1 MLIARTIRAT
11 GLVIC
16 VLLPGQAGIAATN
29 VQQAGD
35 RLTPIQREI
44 EHQKQR
50 LSSADI
56 EERRDALMRLGN
68 LQRPEAARVAAGALA
83 DAAPI
88 IRATAAHAVG
98 SLSSAEGTT
107 LLIPLLKDKTEF
119 VRRETAYAL
128 GELGNRSAIGEL
140 SELLLTDKDAGVR
153 GAAAVAL
160 GRIKDETAV
169 NALSQALSGVAR
181 PGKKKSKGSENE
193 FVMRAAA
200 RSLGQIRSRA
210 GTPVLISTLEN
221 ETNPSDVRREAA
233 TALGAIGDPSAASA
247 LRIASGS
254 TDPYLAEAA
263 RVASRK
269 LSKN

>member
-1 MLIARTIRAT
+1 MMTTRMRISLTT
-11 GLVIC
+11 
-16 VLLPGQAGIAATN
+16 VLLSLMFVFGTQAATS
-29 VQQAGD
+29 VIQQNND

-128 GELGNRSAIGEL
+128 GEIG
-140 SELLLTDKDAGVR
+140 
-153 GAAAVAL
+153 
-160 GRIKDETAV
+160 
-169 NALSQALSGVAR
+169 
-181 PGKKKSKGSENE
+181 
-193 FVMRAAA
+193 
-200 RSLGQIRSRA
+200 
-210 GTPVLISTLEN
+210 
-221 ETNPSDVRREAA
+221 
-233 TALGAIGDPSAASA
+233 
-247 LRIASGS
+247 
-254 TDPYLAEAA
+254 
-263 RVASRK
+263 
-269 LSKN
+269 